1 MRRSGQSSTRPVV
14 DLNLPSDAEVD
25 REVVGDRE
33 VEFVPHIGVPQ
44 AQVDPHIRM
53 ENTIERVRNLG
64 ATEFEGV
71 GDPMK
76 AESWLTTIER
86 IFQVMGCTDQ
96 QKVNFATF
104 MLRGRAYYWWT
115 SVLNRY
121 GGYEAVTWNDFRREF
136 NDKYFSSI
144 YRDAKRNEFLMLVQ
158 GSMTVEDYENK
169 FTELLRFASDV
180 IRDETDKCK
189 RFEAGLR
196 NDIRRSVAGSS
207 WSASGASSSRVIR
220 KEGKQRGNS
229 ERQQYMPYSG
239 ISRGQ
244 GRGHGQSYTTQYS
257 GSGQRSIGTGRGSR
271 FPCVTCGRFH
281 EGRCLAGT
289 IYCYQ
294 CGQPGHIKRECPT
307 LASNRGS
314 TIQGMSSHQHQG
326 SINQVVGPVRSLTDR
341 PTSVNEGQPNFIET
355 ASGRQRGQPGR
366 PRTQARVFALTE
378 QEAQATPEVVT
389 GMLTIF
395 GREAHILIDPGSM
408 HSFISRTFAT
418 HADRELRPLD
428 YSLVVATPLGDSLLA
443 ESVYRDCIIRVGSC
457 DMRVD
462 LIPLNIFDFDAI
474 LGMDWL
480 ANYHATVDCFR
491 KEVTFRRPDEPEIVF
506 YGERRILP
514 SCVIS
519 AVTARK
525 WLRKGYPAYLA
536 YVIDAQIT
544 QTKMAPSELK
554 ELKVQLQELLD
565 KGFVKPSVSPW
576 GAPVLFVKKKD
587 ETLRLCIDYRQLNKV
602 TIRNK
607 YPLPRIDDLFDQL
620 QGARV
625 FSKIDLRSG
634 YHQLKIR
641 DTDVPKTA
649 FRTRY
654 GHYEFLVMPFGL
666 TNAPAAFMDLMNRV
680 FHPYLDR
687 FVIVFID
694 DILVYSPSREEHAE
708 HLRVVLQTLKNK
720 QLYAK
725 FSKCQFWLDRVAFL
739 GHVIS
744 ANGIYVD
751 PQKIEA
757 VVNWERPTSVT
768 EVRSFLGLAG
778 YYRRFVEGFSKI
790 AGPLTKL
797 TRKNVKFEWTD
808 DCEQSF
814 QELKKRLTSAPV
826 LTLPSGTEGFVV
838 YSDASRQGLGCVLM
852 QHGKV
857 IAYASRQLK
866 KHELNYPTHD
876 LELAAIVFALKIWR
890 HYLYGTTCEIYTDH
904 KSLKYLFTQKELNL
918 RQRRWIELIK
928 DYDCTIDYQPGKAN
942 VVADALS
949 RKSFSS
955 IAHMRVTYFPS
966 LADLRS
972 LRVDLAVKDNGAL
985 LAHFHV
991 RPVLIDHI
999 REMQDQDPSI
1009 AKLKKEVRDGLRTD
1023 FLLKDDEMLVMG
1035 SRLCVPN
1042 DLELKKQILEEAHS
1056 SAYVMHPG
1064 STKMYRN
1071 LREHYWWQGM
1081 KREIAEFVSRC
1092 LICQQIKAEHQR
1104 PAGLSQ
1110 PLPIPEWKWEHI
1122 TMDFVMGLPRT
1133 QRGHDSVWVIVDRL
1147 TKSAHFL
1154 PFKSTYSMDKMAS
1167 LYVNEIVRLH
1177 GAPVSIVSDRDPRF
1191 TSRFW
1196 PSLQYA
1202 MGTKLNFSTAFHPQ
1216 TDGQSER
1223 TIQTLEDM
1231 LRACV
1236 IQFKGNW
1243 DVYLSLMEFAYNN
1256 SYQTSIQMAPYEAL
1270 YGRKCRTPICWDEVG
1285 ERKLLGP
1292 EIVQDTNE
1300 KISVIRDRLKMA
1312 QDRQKSYADKRRRN
1326 LEFAVGDYVFLR
1338 VSPWKGILRFGKRGK
1353 LSPRYMGPFEIIE
1366 RIGEVAYRLAL
1377 PPELSRIHDVFHVS
1391 MLRKYISDPSHIL
1404 DSQPA
1409 QLEENLTYEEE
1420 AVQILDSREQQLRN
1434 KTIPLVKVLWRNHNV
1449 EEATWEREDQM
1460 RARYPNLFESVGKVY
1475 DFCFQIGKERE
1486 KREKRKRR
1494 RKKRKERRK
1503 REKETGKKERKKKKK
1518 KKKKRKK
1525 KKRERR
1531 KKKEIE
1537 IERKQS
1543 GCREFRGS

>member
-1 MRRSGQSSTRPVV
+1 
-14 DLNLPSDAEVD
+14 
-25 REVVGDRE
+25 
-33 VEFVPHIGVPQ
+33 
-44 AQVDPHIRM
+44 M

-96 QKVNFATF
+96 QKGT
-104 MLRGRAYYWWT
+104 
-115 SVLNRY
+115 
-121 GGYEAVTWNDFRREF
+121 
-136 NDKYFSSI
+136 
-144 YRDAKRNEFLMLVQ
+144 
-158 GSMTVEDYENK
+158 MTVEDYENK

-196 NDIRRSVAGSS
+196 NDIRRSVAGSRYTHYGHLVEAAMRVEQCSVNIQRTEPPRFGQSQS

-229 ERQQYMPYSG
+229 ERQQYRPYSG

-257 GSGQRSIGTGRGSR
+257 GSGQRSISTDRGSR

-281 EGRCLAGT
+281 EGRCLAGI

-294 CGQPGHIKRECPT
+294 CGQPGHIRRECPT

-326 SINQVVGPVRSLTDR
+326 SINQVVGPARSLTDR

-395 GREAHILIDPGSM
+395 GREAHILIDPGST

-428 YSLVVATPLGDSLLA
+428 YGLVVATPLGDSLLA

-457 DMRVD
+457 DMKVD
-462 LIPLNIFDFDAI
+462 LIPLDIFDFDAI

-519 AVTARK
+519 VVTARK

-587 ETLRLCIDYRQLNKV
+587 GTLRLCIDYRQLNKV

-607 YPLPRIDDLFDQL
+607 YPLPHIDDLFDQL

-641 DTDVPKTA
+641 DTYVPKTA

-654 GHYEFLVMPFGL
+654 GHYEFLVMRFGL

-751 PQKIEA
+751 PQKIKA
-757 VVNWERPTSVT
+757 MVNWERPTSVT

-790 AGPLTKL
+790 VGPLTKL

-826 LTLPSGTEGFVV
+826 LTLPSGTEGFMV

-852 QHGKV
+852 QHGNV

-876 LELAAIVFALKIWR
+876 LELAAIVFTLKIWR

-1009 AKLKKEVRDGLRTD
+1009 AKLKKEVRVGLRTD
-1023 FLLKDDEMLVMG
+1023 FSLKDDEMLVMG

-1042 DLELKKQILEEAHS
+1042 DLELKKQILEEAHN
-1056 SAYVMHPG
+1056 SAYAMHPG

-1071 LREHYWWQGM
+1071 LREHYWWQ
-1081 KREIAEFVSRC
+1081 
-1092 LICQQIKAEHQR
+1092 
-1104 PAGLSQ
+1104 
-1110 PLPIPEWKWEHI
+1110 
-1122 TMDFVMGLPRT
+1122 
-1133 QRGHDSVWVIVDRL
+1133 
-1147 TKSAHFL
+1147 
-1154 PFKSTYSMDKMAS
+1154 
-1167 LYVNEIVRLH
+1167 VRLH

-1285 ERKLLGP
+1285 EKKLLGP

-1300 KISVIRDRLKMA
+1300 KISVIRNRLKMA

-1326 LEFAVGDYVFLR
+1326 LEFVVGDYVFLR

-1353 LSPRYMGPFEIIE
+1353 LSPRYMGPFKIIE

-1460 RARYPNLFESVGKVY
+1460 RAKYPHLFESG
-1475 DFCFQIGKERE
+1475 
-1486 KREKRKRR
+1486 
-1494 RKKRKERRK
+1494 
-1503 REKETGKKERKKKKK
+1503 T
-1518 KKKKRKK
+1518 
-1525 KKRERR
+1525 
-1531 KKKEIE
+1531 
-1537 IERKQS
+1537 
-1543 GCREFRGS
+1543 